1 MLIFITSKTSSM
13 YVKVLILVLSLM
25 LTFKPFKVFD
35 VLFFESQLETRK
47 FDNFLLI
54 VMNGLRHT
62 VFLTLDNEKFHFNCL
77 LDI

>member
-35 VLFFESQLETRK
+35 VLFFESQFETLK

-54 VMNGLRHT
+54 VMNNKTYGLSHP
-62 VFLTLDNEKFHFNCL
+62 
-77 LDI
+77 